1 MIRYVWIFIVLAA
14 LMGTGCRSIKEK
26 RVNKDIV
33 GINEQLYDLEKNQI
47 TDGSRLKKL
56 ESQVGKLVEE
66 KDQEKKDDEGTDPNN
81 IYQEAY
87 KKYLDQKY
95 AEAIEQ
101 FSRLTERFKDDA
113 QTDNAL
119 YWQAES
125 YLKSNQP
132 DKALKHYQLIYR
144 YFPFSNKAD
153 YALYKI
159 GLIYDDSKDYP
170 RALLAL
176 NRLLEE
182 YPSSDLYKI
191 VSLKIKEIKDK
202 NRRKR

>member
-1 MIRYVWIFIVLAA
+1 MIRYVWIFIVLAVFV
-14 LMGTGCRSIKEK
+14 GTGCRSSSEK

-47 TDGSRLKKL
+47 QDGSRLKKL

-66 KDQEKKDDEGTDPNN
+66 KDQEKKDDKGNDLNM

-101 FSRLTERFKDDA
+101 FSRLTERFKDDSLI
-113 QTDNAL
+113 DNAL

-132 DKALKHYQLIYR
+132 EKALKHYKLIYR

-176 NRLLEE
+176 DRLLVE

-191 VSLKIKEIKDK
+191 VSLKIKEIKNK